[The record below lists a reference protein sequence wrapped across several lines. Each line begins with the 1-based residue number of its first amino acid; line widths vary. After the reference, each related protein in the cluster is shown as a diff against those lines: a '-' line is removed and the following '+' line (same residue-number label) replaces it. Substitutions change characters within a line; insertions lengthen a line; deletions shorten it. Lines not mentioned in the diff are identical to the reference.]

1 MGIRGG
7 NAGNQGGMMGIRVG
21 MRRIRVEIMGI
32 RVGMRGMRGTGGRHE
47 SNKNAFLCTGVE
59 LMNYS

>member
-1 MGIRGG
+1 
-7 NAGNQGGMMGIRVG
+7 MGIRVG

-32 RVGMRGMRGTGGRHE
+32 RVGMREIRMGMRQITVGMRGMRGTGGRHE